1 MKDNAIDILIIGAG
15 LTGLALAY
23 YLKGKGFR
31 ISILEGRNRTG
42 GRILTVTNN
51 ETPLE
56 MGATWISPQHLQLLG
71 LLKELKLDI
80 FEQKIGETAIY
91 EPTANSPHQ
100 LVALPTNQ
108 EPSYR
113 IKGGTN
119 ALINSLEQQ
128 IETTSVVT
136 DCVVKSIEESEDFLF
151 VNTNQGAFRA
161 NHVVSTL
168 PPFLFLNTIK
178 VNPSLPKEFHE
189 VALNTHTW
197 MGESI
202 KIGLSYSEAFWD
214 EIELSSTIFSNQGPV
229 TEMYDHSNFE
239 KDRFA
244 LKGFLNSAYNS
255 ISKEERLESIM
266 RQLEK
271 YYGPKVRQYLHYEEL
286 IWQHETLTYSPY
298 ESHLF
303 PHQNNGHKIYRSTFF
318 NNKLHIAGTE
328 TASVF
333 PGYMEGAVINAKEIT
348 SRLQ

>member
-1 MKDNAIDILIIGAG
+1 
-15 LTGLALAY
+15 
-23 YLKGKGFR
+23 
-31 ISILEGRNRTG
+31 
-42 GRILTVTNN
+42 
-51 ETPLE
+51 
-56 MGATWISPQHLQLLG
+56 
-71 LLKELKLDI
+71 
-80 FEQKIGETAIY
+80 
-91 EPTANSPHQ
+91 
-100 LVALPTNQ
+100 
-108 EPSYR
+108 
-113 IKGGTN
+113 
-119 ALINSLEQQ
+119 
-128 IETTSVVT
+128 
-136 DCVVKSIEESEDFLF
+136 VVKSIEESEDFLF

-286 IWQHETLTYSPY
+286 IWH
-298 ESHLF
+298 
-303 PHQNNGHKIYRSTFF
+303 TFF